1 LPPDSRDFTA
11 EKVTLETRKEAGVTT
26 DDITGYAYNRLRWA
40 SQF

>member
-11 EKVTLETRKEAGVTT
+11 EKVTLETLKEAGVTT
-26 DDITGYAYNRLRWA
+26 DDITGYDYNRGGLA